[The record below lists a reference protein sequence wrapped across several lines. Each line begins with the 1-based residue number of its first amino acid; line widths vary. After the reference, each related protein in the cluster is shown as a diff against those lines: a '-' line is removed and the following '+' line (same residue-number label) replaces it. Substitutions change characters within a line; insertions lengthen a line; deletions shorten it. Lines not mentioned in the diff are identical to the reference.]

1 MEVSK
6 KMGIS
11 LDIVPSKDHPSH
23 KSSQRMACK
32 SQVPLAGG
40 MQSGLSDHIASG
52 IRKIGSGFIKGW
64 KRELYMFTG
73 MYRYIFIYIYIY
85 MYINIYIYI
94 YTYTYIP
101 KSVEDG
107 IFKHDPV
114 WVMLFEIPIF
124 YLLQDN
130 NIWICTRNRNV
141 CVYVCVSGWITTHQT
156 GRRSFGYSCTANHHS
171 SDVAVRNI

>member
-1 MEVSK
+1 
-6 KMGIS
+6 MGIS
-11 LDIVPSKDHPSH
+11 LDIVPSKDHPGH

-52 IRKIGSGFIKGW
+52 IRKIRSGFIKGW
-64 KRELYMFTG
+64 KRELYMFMG
-73 MYRYIFIYIYIY
+73 MYICIYIT
-85 MYINIYIYI
+85 YIYI

-114 WVMLFEIPIF
+114 
-124 YLLQDN
+124 
-130 NIWICTRNRNV
+130 
-141 CVYVCVSGWITTHQT
+141 
-156 GRRSFGYSCTANHHS
+156 
-171 SDVAVRNI
+171 